1 MDVAGPHLSCK
12 TAVSASKVGLLIKQ
26 WGNYVIKTCKS
37 LHGPFPLSCQVMT
50 LCLYGIDAWYLLS
63 GLISI
68 QTLQRHLVAV
78 VIWESW
84 FYVYTHTD
92 I

>member
-12 TAVSASKVGLLIKQ
+12 TAVSASKVGLLIKF

-37 LHGPFPLSCQVMT
+37 LHGPFPHSCQVIT
-50 LCLYGIDAWYLLS
+50 LRLHGIDAWYLLS

-68 QTLQRHLVAV
+68 QTLQRNWAGAV
-78 VIWESW
+78 I
-84 FYVYTHTD
+84 
-92 I
+92 